1 MNMVTN
7 AAYTNDL
14 AASRIDQLSYIA
26 MHTPQMLISYFG
38 AGALHMEDDMKIS
51 ILFMLLPLQGDWW
64 YVVHTQG
71 DALGYGLVGLSARRS
86 LTDVK

>member
-38 AGALHMEDDMKIS
+38 AGALHMEDDMQIY
-51 ILFMLLPLQGDWW
+51 F
-64 YVVHTQG
+64 T
-71 DALGYGLVGLSARRS
+71 
-86 LTDVK
+86 

>member
-1 MNMVTN
+1 MVTN

-38 AGALHMEDDMKIS
+38 AGVLHMEDDMKIYF
-51 ILFMLLPLQGDWW
+51 I
-64 YVVHTQG
+64 
-71 DALGYGLVGLSARRS
+71 
-86 LTDVK
+86 